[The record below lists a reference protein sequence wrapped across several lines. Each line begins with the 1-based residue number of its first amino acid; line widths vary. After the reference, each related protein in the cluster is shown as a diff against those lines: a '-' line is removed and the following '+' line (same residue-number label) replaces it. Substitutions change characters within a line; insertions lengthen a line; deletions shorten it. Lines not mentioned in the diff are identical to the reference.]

1 MSIARGGT
9 SRSRTSRRLSQ
20 TRRIAPPRRKK
31 PRIVP
36 VPDDIPW
43 TSLRSLTAMTVSALP
58 PRRRRWPARPRSSSR
73 GDCSGRR
80 PPSSVAVRPPIGG
93 FAMRFRRASP
103 SAPPEILQ
111 YPAVTA
117 PVPVSRIFKSSFAA
131 PPVESDGRIVRTT
144 HPSCPRPS
152 PPPDT
157 TSSDFDF
164 RHELSWPF
172 LSRHPYAFLPL
183 RQVWILYRS

>member
-1 MSIARGGT
+1 MSIARGGS

-36 VPDDIPW
+36 APDDIPW
-43 TSLRSLTAMTVSALP
+43 TSLRSLTAMTVSAL
-58 PRRRRWPARPRSSSR
+58 RRPARPRSSSR

-117 PVPVSRIFKSSFAA
+117 PVPVSRIFISSFAG

-144 HPSCPRPS
+144 HPSCPRP
-152 PPPDT
+152 PPPPPRAISISDMSCRGR
-157 TSSDFDF
+157 SSHAT
-164 RHELSWPF
+164 R
-172 LSRHPYAFLPL
+172 YAFLPF

>member
-1 MSIARGGT
+1 MSIARGGS

-36 VPDDIPW
+36 APDDIPW
-43 TSLRSLTAMTVSALP
+43 TSLRSLTAMTVSAL
-58 PRRRRWPARPRSSSR
+58 RRPARPRSSSR

-117 PVPVSRIFKSSFAA
+117 PVPVSRIFISSFAG

-152 PPPDT
+152 PPPRHHLER
-157 TSSDFDF
+157 F
-164 RHELSWPF
+164 RFPT
-172 LSRHPYAFLPL
+172 
-183 RQVWILYRS
+183 